1 MAKPHL
7 LYADFAKGGGIKK
20 KRPTGALKNFYFESM
35 FFNFLK
41 FRLFFTIKYNFA
53 IKFAVKF

>member
-7 LYADFAKGGGIKK
+7 LYVHFAKGTGIKK
-20 KRPTGALKNFYFESM
+20 APDRRFKNFYFENM

>member
-1 MAKPHL
+1 MAKPYL
-7 LYADFAKGGGIKK
+7 LCADFTKGTGIK

-41 FRLFFTIKYNFA
+41 FRLFFTIKYNIA